1 MKLSIIIP
9 VYNECDTILSIIGKV
24 KMLNRD
30 KEIII
35 VDDGSVDGTVEK
47 LASIQDDI
55 VKVLYHTKNLGKG
68 AALRTA
74 FEHVSG
80 DIVAIQD
87 ADLEYDPRE
96 LNELIEP
103 IVRGDADVV
112 YGSRL
117 SGGKL
122 QRVYLFW
129 HKVGN
134 IFLTLI
140 TNILFNT
147 TLTDIETCYKVFRS
161 NLLKELNLKSNDFTI
176 EAEITAKLLKKK
188 LRIFEMPISYY
199 GRTYAEGKKISWRHG
214 FGALF
219 ALLKYRLMD

>member
-1 MKLSIIIP
+1 
-9 VYNECDTILSIIGKV
+9 
-24 KMLNRD
+24 MLNRD

-35 VDDGSVDGTVEK
+35 VDDGSDDGTIEK

-96 LNELIEP
+96 LNELVEP

-214 FGALF
+214 FSALF
-219 ALLKYRLMD
+219 ALVKYRLMD

>member
-1 MKLSIIIP
+1 
-9 VYNECDTILSIIGKV
+9 
-24 KMLNRD
+24 MLNRD

-199 GRTYAEGKKISWRHG
+199 GRTYAEGKKIAGVMVLAHCLRFSSI
-214 FGALF
+214 
-219 ALLKYRLMD
+219 D

>member
-1 MKLSIIIP
+1 MKLSIVIP

-35 VDDGSVDGTVEK
+35 VDDGSDDGTIEK
-47 LASIQDDI
+47 LASIKDDI

-96 LNELIEP
+96 LNELVEP

-219 ALLKYRLMD
+219 ALVKYRLMD

>member
-1 MKLSIIIP
+1 LKLSIVIP

-35 VDDGSVDGTVEK
+35 VDDGSDDGTIEK
-47 LASIQDDI
+47 LASIKDDI

-96 LNELIEP
+96 LNELVEP

-219 ALLKYRLMD
+219 ALVKYRLMD

>member
-1 MKLSIIIP
+1 
-9 VYNECDTILSIIGKV
+9 
-24 KMLNRD
+24 MLNRD

>member
-1 MKLSIIIP
+1 
-9 VYNECDTILSIIGKV
+9 
-24 KMLNRD
+24 MLNRD

-35 VDDGSVDGTVEK
+35 VDDGSDDGTIEK
-47 LASIQDDI
+47 LASIKDDI

-96 LNELIEP
+96 LNELVEP

-219 ALLKYRLMD
+219 ALVKYRLMD